1 MIGYFTNKNDL
12 NSLKECLKEC
22 FFIEVYNFDI
32 DECIKNNIRFLCYF
46 KDNKVISTIMVTTK
60 YNPVRNTKSYYL
72 DYVSTINEERRK
84 GYSKKLLEYLEKD
97 AKENGISMICF
108 ESNSERVAA
117 HKLYESMNYLIKD
130 TDVFEKVIE

>member
-1 MIGYFTNKNDL
+1 MIGYFTEKEDL

-22 FFIEVYNFDI
+22 FFKEVYDFDI
-32 DECIKNNIRFLCYF
+32 DYCRKNNIRFLCYF

-84 GYSKKLLEYLEKD
+84 GYSRKLLEYLERD
-97 AKENGISMICF
+97 AKENGISKICF
-108 ESNSERVAA
+108 ESNSKRVAA
-117 HKLYESMNYLIKD
+117 HKLYESMNYIMKD